1 MGKIFK
7 NFYQKYKKIIWL
19 LGISTIS
26 FFLILSSMALFI
38 RSKPEVVLNF
48 LQTSEITKEILP
60 FTILS
65 FMGMILGLVFIVLII
80 IIVIKMIF
88 PNTKAFSSLF
98 MKDEA
103 DFLLSLPKKIKK
115 EVIDNGK

>member
-1 MGKIFK
+1 MKKIFK
-7 NFYQKYKKIIWL
+7 NFYKKNKKIIWL

-26 FFLILSSMALFI
+26 FFLILSLMALFI
-38 RSKPEVVLNF
+38 RSKPEAILDF
-48 LQTSEITKEILP
+48 LQTSEIKREILP

-65 FMGMILGLVFIVLII
+65 FMGMCLGLVFIILII
-80 IIVIKMIF
+80 IAVIKMIF

-115 EVIDNGK
+115 GVIDNGK